1 MSSTAEERQGVSL
14 TFDPCVKN
22 MDTKLFLSID
32 NGVKISGE
40 DELLFLSGLLPANIQ
55 YTKSNGAK
63 L

>member
-1 MSSTAEERQGVSL
+1 
-14 TFDPCVKN
+14 
-22 MDTKLFLSID
+22 MDAKLLLSVD

-40 DELLFLSGLLPANIQ
+40 DELLFLSGLLPANVQ